1 MDNIQRNFWKRLI
14 YPTGLKRFLF
24 FFLCDILIISFSLF
38 LSFLL
43 RFEFSLPGQYLK
55 MIQIALPLFIV
66 VKLTNFAIFDMYR
79 ISWRYISVKDFIN
92 IVLAVITSQAILAS
106 FILIFSEMPSY
117 AATIVPHYLESALVS
132 LKGFPRSIYIID
144 VIISMIL
151 LSGQRL
157 SKRIFL
163 EVIHKK
169 RNTNTGKRTLI
180 IGAGNTGEM
189 ILRDID
195 KQDGPEFYPVGLLD
209 DDRQKIGTFIH
220 GVQVLDSTGAL
231 KDIIKKYNITAMI
244 IAIPSLNFKL
254 LRDLYGKAQEAKL
267 ETIKIVPRI
276 YDFHRPD
283 IGIKKLEDIS
293 IEDILGRQVV
303 NVDYAEIGNFLKD
316 KIVLVTGAGGSI
328 GSEIIMQVCSFK
340 PKKVLVF
347 DIDETELHNLRIKID
362 GAFPFLKE
370 HVHFLVGDVKDQD
383 RIRECFE
390 SFHPQIVFHAAAYK
404 HVPIMEDN
412 PDEAVKV
419 NMFGTYTIAKAS
431 VQHGV
436 ERFIM
441 ISTDKAVQP
450 TSIMGATKR
459 FAEHICKAFNNAGQ
473 TSFISVRF
481 GNVLGSRGS
490 VLPLFLDQ
498 LKQGGPLTVTHKD
511 MKRYF
516 MTIPEAVSLVLQAA
530 VIGKSGEVL
539 VLDMGDPVYIVRLA
553 EEVIRIHGLEPYKD
567 IPIEFTGIRPGEKLF
582 EEVLTAEEGT
592 FKTEHEKVF
601 IAKCS
606 EKFSLDEIETI
617 LKEFSDTIKEK
628 MRGQDGMIKSL
639 LKKYVRHYE
648 TINDR

>member
-1 MDNIQRNFWKRLI
+1 M
-14 YPTGLKRFLF
+14 
-24 FFLCDILIISFSLF
+24 ILIV
-38 LSFLL
+38 
-43 RFEFSLPGQYLK
+43 
-55 MIQIALPLFIV
+55 LPLFLV
-66 VKLTNFAIFDMYR
+66 VKLTLFAIFDMYR
-79 ISWRYISVKDFIN
+79 ISWSYISIKDFIN
-92 IVLAVITSQAILAS
+92 IVIAVITSQAILSS
-106 FILIFSEMPSY
+106 FILMFSAMPSY
-117 AATIVPHYLESALVS
+117 MENIVSHNVKSALDS
-132 LKGFPRSIYIID
+132 LKGFPRSIYFID
-144 VIISMIL
+144 VLISVAL
-151 LSGQRL
+151 LSGQRI
-157 SKRIFL
+157 SKRIIM

-169 RNTNTGKRTLI
+169 RITSPGKRTLI

-189 ILRDID
+189 ILRDILR
-195 KQDGPEFYPVGLLD
+195 QDVSEFYPVGLLD
-209 DDRQKIGTFIH
+209 DDSQKIGTFIH
-220 GVQVLDSTGAL
+220 GVPVLDSTNAL
-231 KDIIKKYNITAMI
+231 KDIIKKYDITAMI

-254 LRDLYGKAQEAKL
+254 LRELYEKAQKSNL

-276 YDFHRPD
+276 YDFHKPE
-283 IGIKKLEDIS
+283 IGLKKLEDIS

-303 NVDYAEIGNFLKD
+303 NVDYEKIRTFLKD
-316 KIVLVTGAGGSI
+316 KIVFVTGAGGSI
-328 GSEIIMQVCSFK
+328 GSEIVRQVCSFN
-340 PKKVLVF
+340 PQKVLVF

-370 HVHFLVGDVKDQD
+370 QVHFLVGDVKDQE
-383 RIRECFE
+383 RIQECFE

-419 NMFGTYTIAKAS
+419 NMFGTCTVAKAA
-431 VQHGV
+431 VQYGV
-436 ERFIM
+436 EKFIM

-450 TSIMGATKR
+450 TSVMGATKR
-459 FAEHICKAFNNAGQ
+459 FAEHICKAFNNTGQ

-592 FKTEHEKVF
+592 VKTNHEKVF

-606 EKFSLDEIETI
+606 EKFSLEEIESI
-617 LKEFSDTIKEK
+617 LNEFSAMIGKKPLKQDDT
-628 MRGQDGMIKSL
+628 IKSL

-648 TINDR
+648 TTSEQ